1 MCGVL
6 FYQGETKFHHQFSK
20 ALEELEHRGPDNSN
34 KYEARYNDYEIYL
47 GHTRLSIDL
56 SETANQPMTIDGVTL
71 IFNGEI
77 FNYLELGRRLNLPN
91 ITSDS
96 ELLLRAYLEYGKDM
110 LAMLNGFWAFVILD
124 ARSDQPQ
131 VFVSRDRL
139 GVKPLYYSQS
149 NGALVFSSEIS
160 PIFTLGIKEKRVDL
174 CAVNDIL
181 ASDYSGSSGHVIYEG
196 IHEVPPGTFMQRPV
210 NSDTVLDTAFVT
222 FWRPDSR
229 TSIESEAAALNRFD
243 EVLEDVLTE
252 WVRSD
257 VPVALNLSG
266 GIDSSLIAVA
276 LKKFGLNKK
285 ILAYTS
291 VFPGEVF
298 DESSWAELD
307 R

>member
-1 MCGVL
+1 
-6 FYQGETKFHHQFSK
+6 
-20 ALEELEHRGPDNSN
+20 
-34 KYEARYNDYEIYL
+34 
-47 GHTRLSIDL
+47 
-56 SETANQPMTIDGVTL
+56 MTIDGVTL

-174 CAVNDIL
+174 CAVKAS

-210 NSDTVLDTAFVT
+210 TRYCFRHCLCYF
-222 FWRPDSR
+222 
-229 TSIESEAAALNRFD
+229 
-243 EVLEDVLTE
+243 
-252 WVRSD
+252 
-257 VPVALNLSG
+257 
-266 GIDSSLIAVA
+266 
-276 LKKFGLNKK
+276 
-285 ILAYTS
+285 LAT
-291 VFPGEVF
+291 
-298 DESSWAELD
+298 
-307 R
+307 

>member
-6 FYQGETKFHHQFSK
+6 FYQGETKLHHQFSK

-47 GHTRLSIDL
+47 GHTRLSIIDL

-149 NGALVFSSEIS
+149 NGALVFSLKLVRYSLSE
-160 PIFTLGIKEKRVDL
+160 LRK
-174 CAVNDIL
+174 
-181 ASDYSGSSGHVIYEG
+181 SG
-196 IHEVPPGTFMQRPV
+196 
-210 NSDTVLDTAFVT
+210 
-222 FWRPDSR
+222 
-229 TSIESEAAALNRFD
+229 
-243 EVLEDVLTE
+243 
-252 WVRSD
+252 
-257 VPVALNLSG
+257 
-266 GIDSSLIAVA
+266 LIC
-276 LKKFGLNKK
+276 GC
-285 ILAYTS
+285 
-291 VFPGEVF
+291 
-298 DESSWAELD
+298 
-307 R
+307 